1 MAFTAIAQIDKAEDV
16 SDRLIRRS
24 KHYLPHL
31 ARLCL
36 ISTFLEDGIRMWIQ
50 WGEQRWANTEG
61 KRTVCLKLTD
71 HLPMFSV
78 CVCVRARARVKVAA
92 SEFNTLP

>member
-1 MAFTAIAQIDKAEDV
+1 MASAGGESMQKVISNAEDV
-16 SDRLIRRS
+16 ADSLLRRS

-50 WGEQRWANTEG
+50 WGEQRWAGKERKQSPFKIDFLAAPSVSCEMRFGTE
-61 KRTVCLKLTD
+61 V
-71 HLPMFSV
+71 
-78 CVCVRARARVKVAA
+78 
-92 SEFNTLP
+92 